1 MTKQVTSTAQG
12 LKPVSGLGHS
22 KPFSSTSSQG
32 QHASRRWL
40 HSLGLLRP
48 GTADSAI
55 TRTTLDRF
63 GTSRRGIH
71 EIARRVGSGDARRA
85 LLRNVGSRR
94 TFCSENP
101 RKKGEKF
108 ILWKSVC
115 LSMITVVR
123 SIEYC
128 CVLGNCPNL
137 VETLQSW
144 KRLIFFLLEFRK
156 VY

>member
-1 MTKQVTSTAQG
+1 MQQDVLTKQVPSTAQG

-101 RKKGEKF
+101 GKKGEKF
-108 ILWKSVC
+108 GDLM
-115 LSMITVVR
+115 LSNLFYVVHLMEECMF
-123 SIEYC
+123 IHN
-128 CVLGNCPNL
+128 NC
-137 VETLQSW
+137 
-144 KRLIFFLLEFRK
+144 F
-156 VY
+156 